1 MQKERLRGF
10 IEDDGSKSKLFG
22 HCRVNTGKNA
32 FFILREI
39 KDSLIV
45 RFFAYINI
53 CWEVRNLWV
62 TCKVILYSV
71 YCTVQCTYSV
81 HMEHMGNNLRNEG
94 WGQGGGERR
103 NGSTY
108 RK

>member
-45 RFFAYINI
+45 RFFNI
-53 CWEVRNLWV
+53 L
-62 TCKVILYSV
+62 ISV
-71 YCTVQCTYSV
+71 GKYETY
-81 HMEHMGNNLRNEG
+81 G
-94 WGQGGGERR
+94 
-103 NGSTY
+103 
-108 RK
+108 